1 MRENTPCGSLIAF
14 EGIDGTGKSTQIAL
28 LRDVLQAKGLDVVL
42 TREPTDGA
50 YGQQIRQ
57 LYQARASVSHQ
68 EELALFLADRR
79 EHVGQIIAPALAQ
92 GKVVLT
98 DRYYFSTAAYQGLFG
113 VDPEGIIRQN
123 EAFAPVPDLVILF
136 ELSPEQAVRRIQ
148 TYRQEV
154 LNHFEQEESLRLV
167 AQVFARVQRQYLKR
181 IDASLP
187 IGVVHAQIVALV
199 ASMLPFSDP
208 LSFLD
213 Q

>member
-1 MRENTPCGSLIAF
+1 MRAMTSRGTLIAF
-14 EGIDGTGKSTQIAL
+14 EGIDGTGKSTQISL
-28 LRDVLQAKGLDVVL
+28 LAAVLRAKGLEVVS

-50 YGQQIRQ
+50 YGQRIRQ

-79 EHVGQIIAPALAQ
+79 EHVTQLIAPALAQ

-113 VDPEGIIRQN
+113 VDPEDIIRQN

-167 AQVFARVQRQYLKR
+167 AQAFACVQRQYLKR
-181 IDASLP
+181 IDASLS
-187 IGVVHAQIVALV
+187 IDVVHAQVVSLANSL
-199 ASMLPFSDP
+199 FS
-208 LSFLD
+208 L
-213 Q
+213 